1 MKVSVCYT
9 IVKDVT
15 IEISDKF
22 KPLADDSLPVFC
34 DYRGL
39 TNEMLEALYTA
50 DEIPDDCDI
59 ISVFDE
65 ETDEVMY
72 ES

>member
-15 IEISDKF
+15 VEISDKF
-22 KPLADDSLPVFC
+22 KSLVDESLPVFC
-34 DYRGL
+34 DYRSL
-39 TNEMLEALYTA
+39 TNEMLGALYEA
-50 DEIPDDCDI
+50 EEIPNNCDI

-65 ETDEVMY
+65 ETDEPMY

>member
-9 IVKDVT
+9 IVKDITV
-15 IEISDKF
+15 EISDKF
-22 KPLADDSLPVFC
+22 KPLVDESLPMFC
-34 DYRGL
+34 DYRAL
-39 TNEMLEALYTA
+39 TNEMLEALYTS
-50 DEIPDDCDI
+50 EEMPDDCDI

-65 ETDEVMY
+65 ETEEPMY

>member
-9 IVKDVT
+9 IVKDIT

-22 KPLADDSLPVFC
+22 KPLADDSLPMSC
-34 DYRGL
+34 NYRDL

-50 DEIPDDCDI
+50 EEIPDNCDI

-65 ETDEVMY
+65 ETEEPMF